1 MLCFFL
7 SFFFQSIEGREN
19 MSMGHHLFLPLPSV
33 LFYLPRKKLC
43 QLKLCWMESA
53 HEFPFLLMN
62 WELKSD
68 YQLMETRTKDQ
79 YQAVTK
85 KHWWWERLRA
95 GGEGDD
101 RGCVGWMVSLTQR
114 TWVWASSREIV
125 KGREVWHAAVP
136 GVAESDMTSDR
147 ATTVPWN
154 LSSQVVC
161 LNSFS
166 YSSLINTI
174 SLNVILSLHSLSIVV
189 KIKCVFTIKRN
200 ESLSDDAIFKSII
213 ISSLPIF
220 VRILH

>member
-1 MLCFFL
+1 M
-7 SFFFQSIEGREN
+7 EGREN
-19 MSMGHHLFLPLPSV
+19 ASMGHHLFLPLPSV

-53 HEFPFLLMN
+53 HEFPFLLRN
-62 WELKSD
+62 WELKGD

-79 YQAVTK
+79 YQVVTK
-85 KHWWWERLRA
+85 KKHCCWERLRA
-95 GGEGDD
+95 GGEGDN
-101 RGCVGWMVSLTQR
+101 RGWDGWMVSPTHR

-125 KGREVWHAAVP
+125 KDREVWHAAVH

-154 LSSQVVC
+154 LSSQVVY

-174 SLNVILSLHSLSIVV
+174 SLNIILSLHSLSIVV

-200 ESLSDDAIFKSII
+200 ESLSDDMQYLKVLLYLFYPY
-213 ISSLPIF
+213 L
-220 VRILH
+220 